1 MEKSMKINNKIIGL
15 SLVVAASLL
24 TGCVK
29 DTLFDEP
36 TPVSEKSQLKTIY
49 SSITEIEVVLAK
61 DTAQE
66 EFDKTVIET
75 LGNKQKLSSNDL
87 GNLFST
93 VGKTTVMSYVTI
105 LSLNNQP
112 FEYTKPVAGYPILKT
127 VNGENKAAL
136 ENNGYYSK
144 ITINSVGENKFDI
157 KSRLTK
163 MNHLQKRNF
172 EYQGVIN
179 QYETYPIYVS
189 KEENNTYKIVLIQV
203 QKLKEKKK

>member
-15 SLVVAASLL
+15 SLVIAASML

-36 TPVSEKSQLKTIY
+36 TPVNENAKLRTIY
-49 SSITEIEVVLAK
+49 SSITEIDVVLAK
-61 DTAQE
+61 DTTQE

-87 GNLFST
+87 GHLFDT
-93 VGKTTVMSYVTI
+93 VGKTTVLSYMSI

-112 FEYTKPVAGYPILKT
+112 FEYTKPVEGYPILKS
-127 VNGENKAAL
+127 VNDEKKAVL
-136 ENNGYYSK
+136 VNSSYSSK
-144 ITINSVGENKFDI
+144 ITINAKDENQFDI
-157 KSRLTK
+157 KSKITNINQLGVRS
-163 MNHLQKRNF
+163 F
-172 EYQGVIN
+172 DYQGVIN

-189 KEENNTYKIVLIQV
+189 KEDNNTYKIVFIQV

>member
-1 MEKSMKINNKIIGL
+1 MKINNKMIGL
-15 SLVVAASLL
+15 SLVVVASLL

-36 TPVSEKSQLKTIY
+36 TPVNEKAQLKTIY
-49 SSITEIEVVLAK
+49 SSITEIEVVLVK
-61 DTAQE
+61 DTPQE
-66 EFDKTVIET
+66 EFDKIVIET
-75 LGNKQKLSSNDL
+75 LGSKQKLSSTDL
-87 GNLFST
+87 GNMFAT
-93 VGKTTVMSYVTI
+93 VGNTTVLSYVTI
-105 LSLNNQP
+105 LSLNNQT

-127 VNGENKAAL
+127 VNGENKTAL
-136 ENNGYYSK
+136 KNNGYYSN

>member
-1 MEKSMKINNKIIGL
+1 MKINNKMIGL
-15 SLVVAASLL
+15 SLVVATSLL

-36 TPVSEKSQLKTIY
+36 TPVNQNAKLRTIY
-49 SSITEIEVVLAK
+49 SSITEIDVVLAK
-61 DTAQE
+61 DTPQD

-75 LGNKQKLSSNDL
+75 LGNKQKLSSSDL
-87 GNLFST
+87 GDLFST

-127 VNGENKAAL
+127 VNGENIAAL
-136 ENNGYYSK
+136 KNNGYYSN
-144 ITINSVGENKFDI
+144 ITINAVGDDKFDI
-157 KSRLTK
+157 KSKLVK

-189 KEENNTYKIVLIQV
+189 KEENNTYKVVFIQV